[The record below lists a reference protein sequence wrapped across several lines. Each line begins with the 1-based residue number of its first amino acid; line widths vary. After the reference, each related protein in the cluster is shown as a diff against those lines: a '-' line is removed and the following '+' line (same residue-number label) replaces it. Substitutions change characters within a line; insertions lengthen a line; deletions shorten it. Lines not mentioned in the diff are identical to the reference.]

1 MLLLPMAIL
10 TMEDEDDLDYMTR
23 LYREY
28 RALMMKTAWEYSE
41 DSGTVDDVVS
51 ESCIALI
58 RHLGKLKAMEKAA
71 IRSYIVIAVRNKAV
85 DELRRQ
91 ALRQKIFVSMDEETV
106 GSTAGLAA
114 FERKLNLRQELDAVK
129 EAIEL
134 LPAEQQE
141 VLRLKFFHH
150 LADRE
155 IAARMEIAEN
165 RVRSLIKQ
173 ARKHLKQMLT
183 TIIIDRS

>member
-10 TMEDEDDLDYMTR
+10 TMEDEDDRAYMTR

-28 RALMMKTAWEYSE
+28 RALMLKTAWEYSE

-58 RHLGKLKAMEKAA
+58 RHLGKLKAMEKGALRA
-71 IRSYIVIAVRNKAV
+71 YIVTTVRNKAI

-91 ALRQKIFVSMDEETV
+91 NLRQKNFVSMDEEAV
-106 GSTAGLAA
+106 DSAAELAA
-114 FERKLNLRQELDAVK
+114 FERKLNLRHEMDAVK
-129 EAIEL
+129 EAIAA
-134 LPAEQQE
+134 LPTEEQD
-141 VLRLKFFHH
+141 VLRLKFFHRIP
-150 LADRE
+150 DKE

-165 RVRSLIKQ
+165 RVRTLIKK
-173 ARKHLKQMLT
+173 ARKQLKLMLYGEGEKP
-183 TIIIDRS
+183 